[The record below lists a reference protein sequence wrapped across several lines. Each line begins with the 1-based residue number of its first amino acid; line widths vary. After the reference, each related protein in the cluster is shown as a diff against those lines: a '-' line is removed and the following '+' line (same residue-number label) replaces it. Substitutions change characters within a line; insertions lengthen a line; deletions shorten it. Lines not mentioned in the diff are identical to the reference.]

1 MLLPKKWK
9 AASPAMTAN
18 TVVLPETT
26 NQNGS
31 VSSSEGVTGFEVDAK
46 S

>member
-9 AASPAMTAN
+9 AASPAMAAN
-18 TVVLPETT
+18 TVVPPETT
-26 NQNGS
+26 GQNGS